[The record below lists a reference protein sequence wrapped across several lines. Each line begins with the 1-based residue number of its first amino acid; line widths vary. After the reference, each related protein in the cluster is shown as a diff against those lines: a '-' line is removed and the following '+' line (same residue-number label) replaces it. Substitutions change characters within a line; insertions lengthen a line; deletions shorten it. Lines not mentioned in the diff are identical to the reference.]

1 MHRSWLEDQ
10 LRPIIPEDR
19 ERSWLIRALT
29 EDGPGHLDE
38 SAWSLWATEAVK
50 QLDQGVP
57 VQYITGK
64 AHFFGLVLEV
74 NSDTLIPRPETEE
87 LVDLAIRALKQ
98 AGNESARILDIGTGS
113 GCISLALKHQLPGTR
128 IMAWD
133 VSPEALAVATANA
146 STYSLE
152 IEWSRKEALQEE
164 AWSDLSGLDLII
176 SNPPYIAHTEKEF
189 MDHGV
194 LAHEPHMAL
203 FPPGQ
208 DPLIF
213 YRVMA
218 EQGRRALVKGGLI
231 LCECS
236 TFTAMEVASIFTTAG
251 YQDVEVIQDLQ
262 GLDRFC
268 QARWLDQ
275 PPAGLV

>member
-1 MHRSWLEDQ
+1 MSKQRSWLEKQ

-19 ERSWLIRALT
+19 ERSWIIRALT
-29 EDGPGHLDE
+29 EDGPSHLE
-38 SAWSLWATEAVK
+38 GPSWSLWVSEAVR
-50 QLDQGVP
+50 QLGQGVP

-64 AHFFGLVLEV
+64 AHFFGLILKV
-74 NSDTLIPRPETEE
+74 NPYTLIPRPETEE
-87 LVDLAIRALKQ
+87 LVDLAIKALKR

-113 GCISLALKHQLPGTR
+113 GCISLALKNQLPGTR

-146 STYSLE
+146 ITYSLE
-152 IEWSRKEALQEE
+152 IEWSRKDALQEE
-164 AWSDLSGLDLII
+164 AWSDLSKFDLII

-194 LAHEPHMAL
+194 LAHEPHLAL
-203 FPPGQ
+203 FAPGY

-218 EQGRRALVKGGLI
+218 EQGRGALVKGGQI

-236 TFTAMEVASIFTTAG
+236 TFTAMEVASIFKAAG

-262 GLDRFC
+262 GLDRYC
-268 QARWLDQ
+268 QALWLD
-275 PPAGLV
+275 